1 MSQARVH
8 GLSALQPTPSLGI
21 ESRKVTKMEVIGLTI
36 SIASLAGL
44 FQTAVDR
51 FQYVQ
56 FAKSFGADFQTSCLR
71 WDNSYLRLTRWGAT
85 VGLGSSEAVTSLKDI
100 AVSKQDIKRVED
112 LPGHIIDL
120 FEQAETSSK
129 KFAIA
134 TDANNTVSAND
145 LLLSHSRA
153 LHKRMRNICL
163 HRQGDRWAEES

>member
-71 WDNSYLRLTRWGAT
+71 
-85 VGLGSSEAVTSLKDI
+85 
-100 AVSKQDIKRVED
+100 
-112 LPGHIIDL
+112 
-120 FEQAETSSK
+120 
-129 KFAIA
+129 
-134 TDANNTVSAND
+134 
-145 LLLSHSRA
+145 
-153 LHKRMRNICL
+153 
-163 HRQGDRWAEES
+163 